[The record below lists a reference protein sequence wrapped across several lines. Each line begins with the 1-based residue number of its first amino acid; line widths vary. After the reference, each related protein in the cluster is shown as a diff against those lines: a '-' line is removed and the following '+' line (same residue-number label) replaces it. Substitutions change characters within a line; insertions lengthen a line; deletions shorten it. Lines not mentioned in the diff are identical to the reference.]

1 MLRPEYGDWYPWL
14 VAGVWY
20 RAVWLREVVVRQ
32 RQAVEPRWESE
43 ARVPDNAHFVFRG
56 GRTRP
61 AGPRLTRWTDFS
73 RPRAMGIPR
82 PSGAQTMPRDR
93 SSGGPPT

>member
-14 VAGVWY
+14 TPGVWY

-32 RQAVEPRWESE
+32 RQAVEPRWEAGS
-43 ARVPDNAHFVFRG
+43 RVPDDAHFVFRG
-56 GRTRP
+56 GRSRS
-61 AGPRLTRWTDFS
+61 GDPRLSRWTDFA

-82 PSGAQTMPRDR
+82 PSGAQPSQRDR
-93 SSGGPPT
+93 SPGTSPG